1 MRQRCTYL
9 YKMDRDVKKNKKHLV
24 ELTRGLMVQ
33 DIDTKN
39 KET

>member
-1 MRQRCTYL
+1 MKQRCTYL
-9 YKMDRDVKKNKKHLV
+9 YKMDRDVK
-24 ELTRGLMVQ
+24 LTRGLMVQ